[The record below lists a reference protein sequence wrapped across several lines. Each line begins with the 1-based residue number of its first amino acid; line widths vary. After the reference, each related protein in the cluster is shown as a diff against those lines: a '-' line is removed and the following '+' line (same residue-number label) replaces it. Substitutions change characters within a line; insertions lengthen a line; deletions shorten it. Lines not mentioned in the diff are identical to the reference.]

1 VPRIVETLQQ
11 TEWWYGE
18 DGFPYRL
25 DEMELTHLWNV
36 VNWLTRR
43 GKQLRRQHY
52 WAEFLEFNGIEEGCH
67 EVSVRLAF
75 HEWLRG
81 QRELE
86 SDPTVWL
93 DGTPLVRALRRELL
107 TRATTDGDVVG
118 VHYDQELEDESG
130 TDGRAVGTDPR
141 LRDRPAL
148 G

>member
-1 VPRIVETLQQ
+1 MPRIVETLRQ

-18 DGFPYRL
+18 DGFPYRV

-43 GKQLRRQHY
+43 ADQLRRQHY
-52 WAEFLEFNGIEEGCH
+52 WAEFIAVNGIDEGCS

-75 HEWLRG
+75 REWLRL
-81 QRELE
+81 QNEIE
-86 SDPTVWL
+86 SKPTDWL
-93 DGTPLVRALRRELL
+93 DRTPLVRALRRELL
-107 TRATTDGDVVG
+107 TRVTTDGDVVG
-118 VHYDQELEDESG
+118 VHYDQELKDESG
-130 TDGRAVGTDPR
+130 IDGRAVGTDPR